1 MIAQGLL
8 VEGPNGESFLLA
20 TEPDLA
26 METHRLVVMQKLN
39 GKWEPLEGMRE
50 SACREALIGAFV
62 DFFVDLC
69 RVLNSS
75 GHEPVGGVVPHEA
88 IQSSSVRN
96 IRIHSGHKKMAS
108 RIRRTNLVD
117 RTISS
122 GDGAG
127 DNS

>member
-1 MIAQGLL
+1 VIAQGLL
-8 VEGPNGESFLLA
+8 VEGPNGENFLLA

-50 SACREALIGAFV
+50 SVCREALIGAFV

-75 GHEPVGGVVPHEA
+75 GHEPVVDVVPMRP
-88 IQSSSVRN
+88 SSPN
-96 IRIHSGHKKMAS
+96 HSG
-108 RIRRTNLVD
+108 TPEFTL
-117 RTISS
+117 
-122 GDGAG
+122 GAKRWPR
-127 DNS
+127 